1 MKTLKKL
8 QLNDAKVLS
17 NSEMKKILGG
27 TGTGTGTEIR
37 CSVNSSCQ
45 LYITTLGIQV
55 TGKCQEI
62 VIGGYTRC
70 ACVNGEYSS
79 DFSKLSAACTY

>member
-27 TGTGTGTEIR
+27 TGTGSGSGTVSCTYSIDCYIVTGIKDGSTAS
-37 CSVNSSCQ
+37 CSSSVGDCAWV
-45 LYITTLGIQV
+45 TNMLGIKIGV
-55 TGKCQEI
+55 KCEGQ
-62 VIGGYTRC
+62 
-70 ACVNGEYSS
+70 
-79 DFSKLSAACTY
+79 TYKC